1 MSITPAEQGATTPPA
16 ADPPATGRDRPT
28 ESDSHVPRPAIWLA
42 VLLRPIH
49 TIFMP
54 FFFRLTM
61 RGQHHIPTQGPV
73 LLTPV
78 HRSRWDPILLAC
90 LTRRGL
96 QFMASHDEFV
106 GLQGWMMRMFGTV
119 PVNTRRPSPG
129 TLKAC
134 AELLREGR
142 NALVIFPEGSIYYY
156 PPNQV
161 HPLRPGTAWI
171 ALKVQREI
179 PDQPVRI
186 VPVRIRYSQL
196 KPKFRSGAGAEA
208 YPPIEVRDYL
218 NLPEKQA
225 IAALTAAIQAGMG
238 DIVNT
243 SKKEMITP
251 RDQQPPRRRPYGRPA
266 PTADHS

>member
-1 MSITPAEQGATTPPA
+1 MTTTPAQAREPAPVVDAPSPPA
-16 ADPPATGRDRPT
+16 ARGGRRRAEADVP
-28 ESDSHVPRPAIWLA
+28 VPRLATWLA

-49 TIFMP
+49 TVFMP
-54 FFFRLTM
+54 FFFRINM
-61 RGQHHIPTQGPV
+61 RGRHHIPVNGPV

-96 QFMASHDEFV
+96 QFLASHDEFV

-119 PVNTRRPSPG
+119 PVNTKRPSPG

-134 AELLREGR
+134 AELLRRGR

-156 PPNQV
+156 PPDQV

-218 NLPEKQA
+218 NRPEKEA

-238 DIVNT
+238 DVVNT
-243 SKKEMITP
+243 STKEMITP
-251 RDQQPPRRRPYGRPA
+251 RDQQPPRKRSYGR
-266 PTADHS
+266 